1 MTIKTIKKTK
11 SAKNI
16 LKIFYLLITISFVVK
31 TIVGLEVFKSILVLI
46 ALISLI
52 LDMATKLTR
61 KQKSGGF
68 FSKFSFA
75 SLKAKDNSE
84 SYGEHIL
91 WITLSMLIIYWF
103 TAPQI
108 HSLCF
113 LTYGIAKSFSYIIGK
128 QISKS
133 KFYESTTGETAAFFV
148 IGLIVLI
155 YIAGITDIKALGL
168 FFIIFSWLCASMADA
183 RRGLVK
189 FNNPALSMSVFTVI
203 LVILNGVW
211 GVL

>member
-1 MTIKTIKKTK
+1 MIKIIKKTK

-16 LKIFYLLITISFVVK
+16 LKIFYLLITISFLVK
-31 TIVGLEVFKSILVLI
+31 TIVGLEVFKSTLVLI

-52 LDMATKLTR
+52 LDMAVKLVR
-61 KQKSGGF
+61 KQKGGGF
-68 FSKFSFA
+68 FSKLSFA
-75 SLKAKDNSE
+75 SLKAKDGSE

-91 WITLSMLIIYWF
+91 WITLAMLAIYWF
-103 TAPQI
+103 TSPQI

-113 LTYGIAKSFSYIIGK
+113 LTYGVAKSFSYIIGK
-128 QISKS
+128 QISKNR
-133 KFYESTTGETAAFFV
+133 FYESTIGEASAFFV

-155 YIAGITDIKALGL
+155 YIAGITDIKVLGL
-168 FFIIFSWLCASMADA
+168 FFIIFAWLCASLADA

-189 FNNPALSMSVFTVI
+189 FNNPTLSMAVFTVI
-203 LVILNGVW
+203 LTTLNGIW